1 MSSGIINT
9 IKEASL
15 NAWKSTK
22 PTEISFGE
30 VISTEPLKIK
40 VSSLLTLGKKQ
51 CTLNGTVSQ
60 GSKVP
65 ILRVQGGQKYVV
77 IGDRTVTE
85 VVETGDSGGSTGS
98 GSSSGGWVYPLSR
111 QATLRSGYGYRIHP
125 ISHTRKL
132 HTGVDLAC
140 PKNTGVLAAKGGTVE
155 VAWSTGGY
163 GKTIVINHGG
173 GFKSRYAHLNSYN
186 VKKGQKVTTGQLIG
200 RVDSTGSSTGHH
212 LHFEIIKNGSTV
224 NPFKYIPS
232 KK

>member
-30 VISTEPLKIK
+30 VISVEPLKIK

-51 CTLNGTVSQ
+51 CTINGTVSE

-65 ILRVQGGQKYVV
+65 IIRVQGGQKYVV

-85 VVETGDSGGSTGS
+85 IVEVGGGGSV
-98 GSSSGGWVYPLSR
+98 SSSGWVYPLSR
-111 QATLRSGYGYRIHP
+111 QATLNSGFGKRVHP
-125 ISHTRKL
+125 ISHTIKM
-132 HTGVDLAC
+132 HTGVDLGC
-140 PKNTGVLAAKGGTVE
+140 PLNTGVLAAKGGTVT
-155 VAWSTGGY
+155 VAWSTAGY
-163 GKTIVINHGG
+163 GKTIVIDHGG

-200 RVDSTGSSTGHH
+200 RVDSTGSSTGNH
-212 LHFEIIKNGSTV
+212 LHFEIIKNGDAV
-224 NPFKYIPS
+224 NPFEYIPS

>member
-51 CTLNGTVSQ
+51 CTINGTVSK

-65 ILRVQGGQKYVV
+65 IIRVQGGQKYVV

-85 VVETGDSGGSTGS
+85 IVETGDSGGTSGS
-98 GSSSGGWVYPLSR
+98 GSSSGGWVYPLTK
-111 QATLRSGYGYRIHP
+111 QATLRSGFGKRVHP
-125 ISHTRKL
+125 ISHKIKM

-140 PKNTGVLAAKGGTVE
+140 PKNTGVLAAKSGKVT

-163 GKTIVINHGG
+163 GKTIVIDHGG

-186 VKKGQKVTTGQLIG
+186 VKAGSKVSTGQLIG
-200 RVDSTGSSTGHH
+200 RVDSTGSSTGNH
-212 LHFEIIKNGSTV
+212 LHFEIIKNGSAV

>member
-30 VISTEPLKIK
+30 VISVEPLKIK

-51 CTLNGTVSQ
+51 CTINGTVSE

-65 ILRVQGGQKYVV
+65 IIRVQGGQKYVV

-85 VVETGDSGGSTGS
+85 IVEVGDSGGSV
-98 GSSSGGWVYPLSR
+98 SSSGWIYPLSR
-111 QATLRSGYGYRIHP
+111 QATLTSGFGNRVHP
-125 ISHTRKL
+125 ITHTIKK

-140 PKNTGVLAAKGGTVE
+140 PLNTGVLAAKGGTVE

-200 RVDSTGSSTGHH
+200 RVDSTGSSTGNH
-212 LHFEIIKNGSTV
+212 LHFEIIKNGSAV
-224 NPFKYIPS
+224 NPFIYIPS